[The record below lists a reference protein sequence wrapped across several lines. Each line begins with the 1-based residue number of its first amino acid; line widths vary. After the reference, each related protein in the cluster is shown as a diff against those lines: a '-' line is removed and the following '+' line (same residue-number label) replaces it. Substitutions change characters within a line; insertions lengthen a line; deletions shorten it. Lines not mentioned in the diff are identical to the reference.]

1 MTNPGRRAA
10 ALVSLAAGLAL
21 FLAGCASAGSEPKAG
36 LLRVGVALR
45 EPAWVP
51 GKEVLLALGEDRRSV
66 VRVDVGEATPGSRPP
81 VRAEDFED
89 LGENLAPNLEE
100 PKRAY
105 LPRPGSGEISVLDT
119 GSLRVVDR
127 YEVGDSPSYVTLD
140 AQSEVLFAL
149 SEDGS
154 KVSSV
159 GLETPEGNS
168 AEGNSAEGIPAVE
181 VGGGPETIVEAPEKG
196 LDPAFW
202 TSGPGGVTFYGGNP
216 PERLV
221 GERIEATDVAVDLSS
236 MQRAYVAEGE
246 RVVALEGDPE
256 RFLEGELVAA
266 KTRSLGEKVEHVASD
281 ELHVFAA
288 TEHELVAMRR
298 ESLDVV
304 QTVGFGRLL
313 EREGITPGGIS
324 GMTVGKDDVYLT
336 FEEEPYVL
344 SVKKP

>member
-1 MTNPGRRAA
+1 
-10 ALVSLAAGLAL
+10 
-21 FLAGCASAGSEPKAG
+21 
-36 LLRVGVALR
+36 
-45 EPAWVP
+45 VP
-51 GKEVLLALGEDRRSV
+51 GKEALLALGEDHRSV
-66 VRVDVGEATPGSRPP
+66 VRVDVGDATPGSRPP
-81 VRAEDFED
+81 VRSEDFAD
-89 LGENLAPNLEE
+89 LGENLAVSPEE

-105 LPRPGSGEISVLDT
+105 LPRPASGEISVLDT
-119 GSLRVVDR
+119 GTLRVVDR

-159 GLETPEGNS
+159 GLETPEGIP
-168 AEGNSAEGIPAVE
+168 AEGIPAAE
-181 VGGGPETIVEAPEKG
+181 VGGGPEAIVEAPEKG

-202 TSGPGGVTFYGGNP
+202 TSDPGGVAFYGGNP

-221 GERIEATDVAVDLSS
+221 VERIGATDVAVDLSS
-236 MQRAYVAEGE
+236 MQRAYVAEDE

-256 RFLEGELVAA
+256 DLLEGALVAE
-266 KTRSLGEKVEHVASD
+266 KTRSLGEKVERVASD

-304 QTVGFGRLL
+304 GTVGFGRLL
-313 EREGITPGGIS
+313 EREGTTPDGIS
-324 GMTVGKDDVYLT
+324 GMTVGNEEVYLT
-336 FEEEPYVL
+336 FGGEPYVL
-344 SVKKP
+344 GAKKP